1 MTRIRAIL
9 TLLRRGHA
17 VADPAAWKR
26 RHITVAALAGLLVAI
41 SQALEAFG
49 YGHFFPV
56 NAESAAVLAAAVLVI
71 ADLFLVPATT
81 DKVGLPTVGD
91 DPPAESPKPATRN
104 DRPAQDEHYLG

>member
-9 TLLRRGHA
+9 TLLSRGHA

-56 NAESAAVLAAAVLVI
+56 DADAAAVLAAAVLVV
-71 ADLFLVPATT
+71 ADLVLVPATT
-81 DKVGLPTVGD
+81 DKVGLPPVGNPAAPVPAEP
-91 DPPAESPKPATRN
+91 DPPDA
-104 DRPAQDEHYLG
+104 RPAQDEHYLG

>member
-26 RHITVAALAGLLVAI
+26 RHITVAALAGLLVAF
-41 SQALEAFG
+41 SQALEVFG

-56 NAESAAVLAAAVLVI
+56 DADAAAVLAAAVLVV
-71 ADLFLVPATT
+71 ADLVLVPATT
-81 DKVGLPTVGD
+81 EKVGLPTVGD
-91 DPPAESPKPATRN
+91 DPPAQPAKPATRN